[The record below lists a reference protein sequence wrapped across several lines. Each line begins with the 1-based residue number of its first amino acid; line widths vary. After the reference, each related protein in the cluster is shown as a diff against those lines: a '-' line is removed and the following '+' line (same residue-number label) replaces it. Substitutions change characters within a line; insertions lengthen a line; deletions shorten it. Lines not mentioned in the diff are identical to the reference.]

1 MHFITFIA
9 LYKEFLKECKK
20 RGWSVEIL
28 IEDTGNY
35 LTLIK
40 NIEGIE
46 VEFYI
51 EVDFENYVQLNDK
64 TNQTRLQYGVIRK
77 EGEGNLFAK
86 QVLDLFHKYLAKR
99 SPKRRSYLIRY
110 LPKKSDGN

>member
-1 MHFITFIA
+1 MNLNTFID
-9 LYKEFLKECKK
+9 LYKEFLKECKQK
-20 RGWSVEIL
+20 GWSVEIL
-28 IEDTGNY
+28 IEDSGDY
-35 LTLIK
+35 LTLLK
-40 NIEGIE
+40 NSEGIE

-51 EVDFENYVQLNDK
+51 EIDFENYVQVNDK

-110 LPKKSDGN
+110 LPKKSEGN